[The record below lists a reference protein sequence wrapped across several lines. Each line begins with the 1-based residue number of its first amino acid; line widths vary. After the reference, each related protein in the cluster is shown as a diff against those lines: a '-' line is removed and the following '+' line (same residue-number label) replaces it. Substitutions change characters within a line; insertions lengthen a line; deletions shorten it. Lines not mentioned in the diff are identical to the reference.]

1 MKTIPIKTDNDKFYR
16 QFLEVLKSVP
26 PINKLRP
33 KELDVLAEIV
43 RQNNLLKGYPDEHK
57 NSILLSAASKK
68 EIMDKVGI
76 GADSLNNNLSMLRKY
91 NILSKEN
98 RLNKFF
104 NGIDFNGKFELN
116 FIFKE

>member
-33 KELDVLAEIV
+33 KELDVLAEII

-57 NSILLSAASKK
+57 NSILLSSASKK
-68 EIMDKVGI
+68 EIMDNVGI

>member
-16 QFLEVLKSVP
+16 QFLEVLRSVP

-43 RQNNLLKGYPDEHK
+43 RQNSLLKDYPEEHK
-57 NSILLSAASKK
+57 NTILLSQTSKK
-68 EIMDKVGI
+68 EIMDKINI
-76 GADSLNNNLSMLRKY
+76 GADSLNNNLSVLRKF
-91 NILSKEN
+91 NILTKDN

-104 NGIDFNGKFELN
+104 NGIEFGGKFELN
-116 FIFKE
+116 FTFKE